1 METRFQQGALVE
13 QGDVDSMVLLGSMH
27 FRGQGG
33 PQDFA
38 EARRLFQMA
47 ADLGSAAARTTCIFA
62 MVASGLRSALA
73 SMPSPSSSMATQ
85 LFNPSPSQSA
95 PPSEGSR
102 GSDPSAPTPVEPAM
116 STRSSAVITL
126 AFF

>member
-1 METRFQQGALVE
+1 MPKHRPVPGFDPEKHGEALEAALVETRFQQTALAE

-47 ADLGSAAARTTCIFA
+47 AQIGWDEMRIVLVESYSCANARSTTFSRCQRS
-62 MVASGLRSALA
+62 VAS
-73 SMPSPSSSMATQ
+73 T
-85 LFNPSPSQSA
+85 
-95 PPSEGSR
+95 
-102 GSDPSAPTPVEPAM
+102 
-116 STRSSAVITL
+116 
-126 AFF
+126 